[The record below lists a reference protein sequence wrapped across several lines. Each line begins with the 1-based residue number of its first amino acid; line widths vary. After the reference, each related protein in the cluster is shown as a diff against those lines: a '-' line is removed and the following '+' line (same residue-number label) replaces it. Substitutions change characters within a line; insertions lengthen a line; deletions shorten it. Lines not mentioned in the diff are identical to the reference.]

1 MKKIIV
7 CMICICIALAGCGKE
22 KSVVKEKKQKEVLR
36 LTTKGKELVLKN
48 LMNYKVV
55 NKYKLGK
62 KQCTGSIIELDQG
75 YCVQIYEANRE
86 LKNQVI
92 QGAVVEDT
100 PDESEIVKA
109 SIKLFDKKLKET
121 DTVDITRLAK
131 ERKDEDLL
139 MTSFTV
145 SPDYEERYYS
155 RKYYICRK

>member
-1 MKKIIV
+1 
-7 CMICICIALAGCGKE
+7 
-22 KSVVKEKKQKEVLR
+22 
-36 LTTKGKELVLKN
+36 
-48 LMNYKVV
+48 MNYKVV

-131 ERKDEDLL
+131 ERKDEDFSKPILFLL
-139 MTSFTV
+139 LLSVKLLFVSFLSLHFFLSRTLPVQYKCRSYKQLFSSLIPTSTYLFT
-145 SPDYEERYYS
+145 Y
-155 RKYYICRK
+155 